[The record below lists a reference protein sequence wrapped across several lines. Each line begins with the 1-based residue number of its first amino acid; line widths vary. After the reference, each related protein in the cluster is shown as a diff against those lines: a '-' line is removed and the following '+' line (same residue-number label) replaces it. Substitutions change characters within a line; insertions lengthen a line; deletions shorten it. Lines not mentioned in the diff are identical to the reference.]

1 MEGAASAAEPEHGV
15 FAAAQP
21 APSLLR
27 FAANCGVLQINTFVL
42 CMWYLTAPKNE
53 SFPIMSL
60 HAVALSSYSR
70 TDIFKH
76 PCSEKLNHESLKV
89 AFTESACSSNPSAR
103 ISCLAPTPQISILSD
118 ESSRPAVIGHA
129 GSFGSYPNSAEAI
142 KDILMSVLNA
152 SGLKPSLVLEQN
164 TMQGAEHPDS
174 DMEQWE
180 ESSAG
185 DSHDDSDSDSVHR
198 NTVCTQTDIRFTRHR
213 ACWNNTHSDSSK
225 PLVDTFFCP
234 RFSDGDPAASCLSS
248 FTLSDMSPL
257 KQDCFTQVTLT
268 GGTVTSAVVHSGK
281 ECYTFP
287 ERDLTSTRFL
297 SNSTVGKP
305 ADLVQYPDTLEPV
318 PVSNNDSSSPRGLPQ
333 SEPVNPTGSTS
344 PLNISAIPLNRSLQ
358 DICMLPEDVEKVFQK
373 GNNVSVYKVGTRTK
387 VIFFQSPGD
396 QISSLRYCRNFVD
409 ISLCLHNAVEGREG
423 EYSGHL
429 VVYNIVEKQ
438 ENAHFFVADMIIAS
452 LEKMKCN
459 ILSQQAESWGMEETS
474 GSDSSY
480 HTDSELYSY
489 PGVKKSDS
497 SVASSDSGY
506 EGKFLSLECCALLPV
521 SSPVHLPSHHE
532 VTKFGC
538 HSDSEDEYVIIELED
553 LENLSVTPD
562 KRSPF
567 EPGSNSAEATAQE
580 LCRAFRK
587 YWLQR
592 DSVVQLSG
600 CLSSSKQRSVLK
612 EEIPKELESSLN
624 LAEEIK
630 IISKLRGSSGW
641 SPPRSQIIFNIH
653 PSVKRDVVVAAQ
665 NFTCVGCGTPIESKY
680 IRRLRYCDYL
690 GKYFCDCCHSYAQS
704 CIPARILSKWDFKKY
719 YVCNFSKHLL
729 DSIWQHPIFNV
740 LCINK
745 TLYTKSKEMDR
756 VREAQEQLFHLKK
769 LLKTCRFGESVL
781 KEYEQVPSH
790 LTEEL
795 HLFSLDDLVKIK
807 RGQLL
812 PLLKDI
818 LKSSISHVDGCEVS
832 NTFRGRDKRR
842 YLFTTH
848 PYFQLD
854 LTASEA

>member
-1 MEGAASAAEPEHGV
+1 
-15 FAAAQP
+15 
-21 APSLLR
+21 
-27 FAANCGVLQINTFVL
+27 
-42 CMWYLTAPKNE
+42 
-53 SFPIMSL
+53 MSL
-60 HAVALSSYSR
+60 HAVALASYSR
-70 TDIFKH
+70 PEVFKH
-76 PCSEKLNHESLKV
+76 SCSEELNHKSLKV

-103 ISCLAPTPQISILSD
+103 ISCLAPTPQISVLSD

-129 GSFGSYPNSAEAI
+129 GNFGSYPNSAEAI

-152 SGLKPSLVLEQN
+152 SGLKPSLVLEQS

-174 DMEQWE
+174 DVEQWE

-185 DSHDDSDSDSVHR
+185 DSRDDSDSDSAHH
-198 NTVCTQTDIRFTRHR
+198 NAACTQTDIRFTRHR
-213 ACWNNTHSDSSK
+213 ACWNNTDSDSSK
-225 PLVDTFFCP
+225 SLVDTFLCP
-234 RFSDGDPAASCLSS
+234 HSSDGDPAASSLNG
-248 FTLSDMSPL
+248 FLDMSPL
-257 KQDCFTQVTLT
+257 KRDCFTQVTLT

-281 ECYTFP
+281 EHYTFP
-287 ERDLTSTRFL
+287 ERDLTLMRFL
-297 SNSTVGKP
+297 SDSTVGKP
-305 ADLVQYPDTLEPV
+305 ADTVQYPDALEPV
-318 PVSNNDSSSPRGLPQ
+318 PVSSNDNNSPSGLSQ
-333 SEPVNPTGSTS
+333 SAPVNPTDSTS

-358 DICMLPEDVEKVFQK
+358 DICMLPEDVEK
-373 GNNVSVYKVGTRTK
+373 
-387 VIFFQSPGD
+387 
-396 QISSLRYCRNFVD
+396 
-409 ISLCLHNAVEGREG
+409 
-423 EYSGHL
+423 
-429 VVYNIVEKQ
+429 

-459 ILSQQAESWGMEETS
+459 ILSQQAESWGLEETS
-474 GSDSSY
+474 GSDGSY

-489 PGVKKSDS
+489 PAVKKADS

-506 EGKFLSLECCALLPV
+506 EGCALLPV

-532 VTKFGC
+532 LTTFRC

-562 KRSPF
+562 KRSSF

-587 YWLQR
+587 YWLQT
-592 DSVVQLSG
+592 DSAVQLSG

-630 IISKLRGSSGW
+630 IMSKLRGSSGW

-653 PSVKRDVVVAAQ
+653 PSVKRDAVVAAQ

-704 CIPARILSKWDFKKY
+704 SIPARILSKWDFKKY

-740 LCINK
+740 SRINK

-781 KEYEQVPSH
+781 KEFEQVPSH

-818 LKSSISHVDGCEVS
+818 LKKSISHVDGCELCQAKGFICEFCQS
-832 NTFRGRDKRR
+832 ADLLFPYQIAKCKRCTECKTCFHR
-842 YLFTTH
+842 ACFKSGGCPKCLRLSARRT
-848 PYFQLD
+848 L
-854 LTASEA
+854 SEPLSPVPQ

>member
-1 MEGAASAAEPEHGV
+1 
-15 FAAAQP
+15 
-21 APSLLR
+21 
-27 FAANCGVLQINTFVL
+27 
-42 CMWYLTAPKNE
+42 
-53 SFPIMSL
+53 
-60 HAVALSSYSR
+60 
-70 TDIFKH
+70 
-76 PCSEKLNHESLKV
+76 LNHESLKV

-103 ISCLAPTPQISILSD
+103 ISCLAPTPQISVLSD

-129 GSFGSYPNSAEAI
+129 GNFGSYPNSADAI
-142 KDILMSVLNA
+142 KDILVSVLNA
-152 SGLKPSLVLEQN
+152 SGLKPSLVLEQS

-174 DMEQWE
+174 DVEQWE

-185 DSHDDSDSDSVHR
+185 DSHDDSDSDSAHH
-198 NTVCTQTDIRFTRHR
+198 NTTCTQTDIRFTRHR
-213 ACWNNTHSDSSK
+213 ACWNNTCCDSSK
-225 PLVDTFFCP
+225 PLLDAFFCP
-234 RFSDGDPAASCLSS
+234 HYSGGDPAASSLNG
-248 FTLSDMSPL
+248 FTVSDASPL
-257 KQDCFTQVTLT
+257 KRDCFTQVTLT
-268 GGTVTSAVVHSGK
+268 GGTVTSAVTHSGK

-287 ERDLTSTRFL
+287 ERDLIPTTFFSD
-297 SNSTVGKP
+297 STVGKP
-305 ADLVQYPDTLEPV
+305 VYLVKYPDTLEPV
-318 PVSNNDSSSPRGLPQ
+318 PISSSDSNSPSGLSQ
-333 SEPVNPTGSTS
+333 LEPVNTTGSTS

-358 DICMLPEDVEKVFQK
+358 DICMLPEHVEK
-373 GNNVSVYKVGTRTK
+373 
-387 VIFFQSPGD
+387 
-396 QISSLRYCRNFVD
+396 
-409 ISLCLHNAVEGREG
+409 
-423 EYSGHL
+423 
-429 VVYNIVEKQ
+429 

-452 LEKMKCN
+452 LEKMKCS
-459 ILSQQAESWGMEETS
+459 ILSQQAESWGVEETS
-474 GSDSSY
+474 GSDGSY
-480 HTDSELYSY
+480 HTDSELHSY

-506 EGKFLSLECCALLPV
+506 EGKLINLECCALLPV
-521 SSPVHLPSHHE
+521 SSPTHLPSHHE
-532 VTKFGC
+532 VTRFRC

-553 LENLSVTPD
+553 LENLSVATD
-562 KRSPF
+562 KRSSF

-587 YWLQR
+587 YWLQT
-592 DSVVQLSG
+592 DSAVQLSG

-612 EEIPKELESSLN
+612 EEIPRELESSLN

-653 PSVKRDVVVAAQ
+653 PSVKRDAVVAAQ

-704 CIPARILSKWDFKKY
+704 SIPARILSKWDFKKY

-740 LCINK
+740 SCINK

-781 KEYEQVPSH
+781 KEFEQVPSH

-818 LKSSISHVDGCEVS
+818 LKSSISHVDGCELCQAKGFICEFCQS
-832 NTFRGRDKRR
+832 ADLLFPYQITKCKRCTECKTCFHKACFKSGGCPKCLR
-842 YLFTTH
+842 ISTRKTL
-848 PYFQLD
+848 
-854 LTASEA
+854 SETPSLLP

>member
-1 MEGAASAAEPEHGV
+1 
-15 FAAAQP
+15 
-21 APSLLR
+21 
-27 FAANCGVLQINTFVL
+27 T
-42 CMWYLTAPKNE
+42 
-53 SFPIMSL
+53 
-60 HAVALSSYSR
+60 
-70 TDIFKH
+70 
-76 PCSEKLNHESLKV
+76 
-89 AFTESACSSNPSAR
+89 
-103 ISCLAPTPQISILSD
+103 D

-142 KDILMSVLNA
+142 KDILISVLNA

-185 DSHDDSDSDSVHR
+185 DSHDDSDSDSAHH
-198 NTVCTQTDIRFTRHR
+198 NTACTQTDIRFTRHR
-213 ACWNNTHSDSSK
+213 ACWNNTQSDSSK
-225 PLVDTFFCP
+225 PLLDTFFCS
-234 RFSDGDPAASCLSS
+234 RFSGGDPAASSLNG

-287 ERDLTSTRFL
+287 ERDLTLTRFL

-318 PVSNNDSSSPRGLPQ
+318 PVNNSDSSSPSGLRQ
-333 SEPVNPTGSTS
+333 SEPVITTGSTS
-344 PLNISAIPLNRSLQ
+344 LNISAIPLNRSLQ
-358 DICMLPEDVEKVFQK
+358 DICMLPEDVEK
-373 GNNVSVYKVGTRTK
+373 
-387 VIFFQSPGD
+387 
-396 QISSLRYCRNFVD
+396 
-409 ISLCLHNAVEGREG
+409 
-423 EYSGHL
+423 
-429 VVYNIVEKQ
+429 

-459 ILSQQAESWGMEETS
+459 ILSQQAESWGVEETS
-474 GSDSSY
+474 GSDGSY
-480 HTDSELYSY
+480 HTDSESYSY
-489 PGVKKSDS
+489 PRVKKSDS
-497 SVASSDSGY
+497 SVASSDSG
-506 EGKFLSLECCALLPV
+506 CALLPV

-532 VTKFGC
+532 VTRFC
-538 HSDSEDEYVIIELED
+538 YHSDSEDEYVIIELED
-553 LENLSVTPD
+553 LENLSVAPD
-562 KRSPF
+562 KRSSF

-587 YWLQR
+587 YWLQT

-653 PSVKRDVVVAAQ
+653 PSVKRDAVVAAQ

-704 CIPARILSKWDFKKY
+704 SIPARILSKWDFKKY

-740 LCINK
+740 SCINK

-781 KEYEQVPSH
+781 KEFEQVPSH

-812 PLLKDI
+812 PLLKNI
-818 LKSSISHVDGCEVS
+818 LKSSISHVDGCELCQAKGFICEFCQS
-832 NTFRGRDKRR
+832 ADLLFPYQTAKCKRCTECKTCFHKACFRSGGCPRCLRISARR
-842 YLFTTH
+842 TL
-848 PYFQLD
+848 
-854 LTASEA
+854 SETPSLVLQ

>member
-1 MEGAASAAEPEHGV
+1 
-15 FAAAQP
+15 
-21 APSLLR
+21 
-27 FAANCGVLQINTFVL
+27 T
-42 CMWYLTAPKNE
+42 
-53 SFPIMSL
+53 
-60 HAVALSSYSR
+60 
-70 TDIFKH
+70 
-76 PCSEKLNHESLKV
+76 
-89 AFTESACSSNPSAR
+89 
-103 ISCLAPTPQISILSD
+103 D

-142 KDILMSVLNA
+142 KDILVSVLNA

-185 DSHDDSDSDSVHR
+185 DSHDDSDSDSAHHH
-198 NTVCTQTDIRFTRHR
+198 TACTQTDIRFTRHR

-225 PLVDTFFCP
+225 PLLDTFFCP
-234 RFSDGDPAASCLSS
+234 RFSDGDPAASSLNG
-248 FTLSDMSPL
+248 FALSDMSPL

-268 GGTVTSAVVHSGK
+268 GGTVTSAVVRSGK

-287 ERDLTSTRFL
+287 ERDLTLTRFL
-297 SNSTVGKP
+297 SSSTVGKP
-305 ADLVQYPDTLEPV
+305 ADLVQYPDALEPV
-318 PVSNNDSSSPRGLPQ
+318 PVSSSDSSSPSGLPQ
-333 SEPVNPTGSTS
+333 PEPVNPTGSTS
-344 PLNISAIPLNRSLQ
+344 TLNISAIPFNRSLQ
-358 DICMLPEDVEKVFQK
+358 DICMLPEDVEK
-373 GNNVSVYKVGTRTK
+373 
-387 VIFFQSPGD
+387 
-396 QISSLRYCRNFVD
+396 
-409 ISLCLHNAVEGREG
+409 
-423 EYSGHL
+423 
-429 VVYNIVEKQ
+429 

-459 ILSQQAESWGMEETS
+459 ILSQQAESWGVEETS

-489 PGVKKSDS
+489 PGIKKSDS

-506 EGKFLSLECCALLPV
+506 EGKLLSCALLPV

-532 VTKFGC
+532 VTRFCC

-553 LENLSVTPD
+553 LENLSVTAD
-562 KRSPF
+562 KRSSF

-587 YWLQR
+587 YWLQA
-592 DSVVQLSG
+592 DSLVQLSG

-653 PSVKRDVVVAAQ
+653 PSVKRDAVVAAQ

-704 CIPARILSKWDFKKY
+704 SIPARILSKWDFKKY

-740 LCINK
+740 ACINK

-781 KEYEQVPSH
+781 KEFEQVPSH

-818 LKSSISHVDGCEVS
+818 LKSSISHVDGCELCQAKGFICEFCQS
-832 NTFRGRDKRR
+832 ADLLFPYQTAKCKRCTECKTCFHKACFRSGGCPRCLRISARR
-842 YLFTTH
+842 TL
-848 PYFQLD
+848 
-854 LTASEA
+854 SETPPLVLQ

>member
-1 MEGAASAAEPEHGV
+1 
-15 FAAAQP
+15 
-21 APSLLR
+21 
-27 FAANCGVLQINTFVL
+27 
-42 CMWYLTAPKNE
+42 
-53 SFPIMSL
+53 
-60 HAVALSSYSR
+60 
-70 TDIFKH
+70 
-76 PCSEKLNHESLKV
+76 LNHESLKV
-89 AFTESACSSNPSAR
+89 AFSESTCSSNPSAR
-103 ISCLAPTPQISILSD
+103 ISCLAPTPQISVLSD

-142 KDILMSVLNA
+142 KDILVSVLNA

-185 DSHDDSDSDSVHR
+185 DSHDDSDSDSAHH
-198 NTVCTQTDIRFTRHR
+198 NTACTQTDIRFTRHR
-213 ACWNNTHSDSSK
+213 ACWNNAHCDSSK
-225 PLVDTFFCP
+225 PLLDTFFCP
-234 RFSDGDPAASCLSS
+234 RFSDGDPAASSLNG
-248 FTLSDMSPL
+248 FTLSDVSPL

-287 ERDLTSTRFL
+287 ERDLTLTRFL

-305 ADLVQYPDTLEPV
+305 ADLVQYPDALEPV
-318 PVSNNDSSSPRGLPQ
+318 PVSNSDNSSPSGLPQ

-358 DICMLPEDVEKVFQK
+358 DICMLPEDVEK
-373 GNNVSVYKVGTRTK
+373 
-387 VIFFQSPGD
+387 
-396 QISSLRYCRNFVD
+396 
-409 ISLCLHNAVEGREG
+409 
-423 EYSGHL
+423 
-429 VVYNIVEKQ
+429 

-459 ILSQQAESWGMEETS
+459 ILSQQAESWGVEETS

-489 PGVKKSDS
+489 PGVKKLDS

-506 EGKFLSLECCALLPV
+506 EGKLLSGALLPV

-532 VTKFGC
+532 VTRFCC

-553 LENLSVTPD
+553 LENLSVAPD
-562 KRSPF
+562 KRSSF

-587 YWLQR
+587 YWLQT
-592 DSVVQLSG
+592 DSAVQLSG
-600 CLSSSKQRSVLK
+600 CLSSSKQRSLLK

-653 PSVKRDVVVAAQ
+653 PSVKRDAVVAAQ

-704 CIPARILSKWDFKKY
+704 SIPARILSKWDFKKY

-740 LCINK
+740 SCINK

-781 KEYEQVPSH
+781 KEFEQVPSH

-818 LKSSISHVDGCEVS
+818 LKSSISHVDGCELCQAKGFICEFCQS
-832 NTFRGRDKRR
+832 ADLLFPYQTAKCKRCTECKTCFHKACFRSGGCPRCLRISARR
-842 YLFTTH
+842 TL
-848 PYFQLD
+848 
-854 LTASEA
+854 SETPSLV